1 MSLPARILRH
11 SKLELLS
18 FEEKLEH
25 IFKEYGD
32 DYGAAEQI
40 LDYMQK
46 NRNATEEYNIQ
57 ASKEQAGKDAQ
68 IRLNIFI
75 ENLELAQSYGQI
87 EETKENK
94 KEKIQKIANEWFAYA
109 DETKNYGFFKR
120 ILEEYEK
127 KLHEDA
133 KVRGEALLREV
144 EGIENND
151 TLDECRKKR
160 IAAGCG
166 LQVMDV
172 NRLLKGFE
180 MLQQMTKSMAK
191 GNFRG
196 IPGMGGMPGMGGG
209 RMRSFG
215 RKKRFK

>member
-1 MSLPARILRH
+1 MRLFIIAKQIRSHDAIHFRIKVR
-11 SKLELLS
+11 
-18 FEEKLEH
+18 EEIGMTK
-25 IFKEYGD
+25 KNP
-32 DYGAAEQI
+32 QI
-40 LDYMQK
+40 L
-46 NRNATEEYNIQ
+46 NA
-57 ASKEQAGKDAQ
+57 S
-68 IRLNIFI
+68 
-75 ENLELAQSYGQI
+75 
-87 EETKENK
+87 
-94 KEKIQKIANEWFAYA
+94 
-109 DETKNYGFFKR
+109 
-120 ILEEYEK
+120 
-127 KLHEDA
+127 
-133 KVRGEALLREV
+133 
-144 EGIENND
+144 
-151 TLDECRKKR
+151 RKKR

>member
-68 IRLNIFI
+68 IRLNNFI

-87 EETKENK
+87 EETKGK
-94 KEKIQKIANEWFAYA
+94 
-109 DETKNYGFFKR
+109 
-120 ILEEYEK
+120 
-127 KLHEDA
+127 
-133 KVRGEALLREV
+133 
-144 EGIENND
+144 
-151 TLDECRKKR
+151 
-160 IAAGCG
+160 
-166 LQVMDV
+166 
-172 NRLLKGFE
+172 
-180 MLQQMTKSMAK
+180 
-191 GNFRG
+191 
-196 IPGMGGMPGMGGG
+196 
-209 RMRSFG
+209 
-215 RKKRFK
+215 